1 MSSGVIVYKTK
12 SEIEQQRESSLL
24 VGKTLAEVASYLKPG
39 ITTLQL
45 DSIAEQ
51 FIRDHQ
57 AEPSFKGYHGYK
69 HSLCISVN
77 EEVVHGI
84 PGSRVIMDGDVVSI
98 DCGVFKNG
106 FHGDSAYTFPIGV
119 VSEEVL
125 NLLRVTKTSL
135 MQGIAKARNGNRVGD
150 ISAAVQE
157 YAESFGYGVVRELV
171 GHGVGR
177 NLHEKPEVPNYGKRS
192 SGPVL
197 KEGMVI
203 AIEPMINMG
212 PRHIRQL
219 KDGWTVITLDRLPSA
234 HFEHTV
240 AITYSMP
247 DVLSSF
253 QEIEIAITKN
263 KNITEVISTIV

>member
-12 SEIEQQRESSLL
+12 EEIEQQRESSLL
-24 VGKTLAEVASYLKPG
+24 VGKTLAVVASHLKPG
-39 ITTLQL
+39 ITTLHL
-45 DSIAEQ
+45 DTIAEQ
-51 FIRDHQ
+51 FIRDNK

-69 HSLCISVN
+69 HSLCISIN

-84 PGSRVIMDGDVVSI
+84 PGSRVIMDGDIVSI

-106 FHGDSAYTFPIGV
+106 FHGDSAYTFPIGSV
-119 VSEEVL
+119 QEDVL

-135 MQGIAKARNGNRVGD
+135 LKGIAKARNGNRVGD

-157 YAESFGYGVVRELV
+157 FAESFGYGVVRELV

-219 KDGWTVITLDRLPSA
+219 KDGWTVMALDKKPSA
-234 HFEHTV
+234 HFEHTI
-240 AITYSMP
+240 AITDSIP
-247 DVLSSF
+247 DILSSF
-253 QEIEIAITKN
+253 QEIENAIKKN
-263 KNITEVISTIV
+263 NNITEVISTIN

>member
-1 MSSGVIVYKTK
+1 
-12 SEIEQQRESSLL
+12 
-24 VGKTLAEVASYLKPG
+24 
-39 ITTLQL
+39 
-45 DSIAEQ
+45 
-51 FIRDHQ
+51 
-57 AEPSFKGYHGYK
+57 
-69 HSLCISVN
+69 LCISVN

-84 PGSRVIMDGDVVSI
+84 PGSRVILDGDVVSI

-119 VSEEVL
+119 VSENVL

-135 MQGIAKARNGNRVGD
+135 MQGIGKARNGNRVGD

-157 YAESFGYGVVRELV
+157 YAESFGFGVVRELV

-240 AITYSMP
+240 SITESMP

-253 QEIEIAITKN
+253 QEIENAITKN